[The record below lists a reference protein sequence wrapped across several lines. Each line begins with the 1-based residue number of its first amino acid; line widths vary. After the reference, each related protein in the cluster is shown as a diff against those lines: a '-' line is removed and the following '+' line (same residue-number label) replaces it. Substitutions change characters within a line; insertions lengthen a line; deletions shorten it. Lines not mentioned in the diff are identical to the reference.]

1 MTMDFSALLVVLT
14 FVSGIIWLLDH
25 LFLLPRRKERLN
37 APGSDIDQ
45 ELTESILA
53 PSTIVDYARSFFPIF
68 LIVLLLRSF
77 LFEPFRIPSNS
88 MMPTL
93 LTGDFILV
101 NKFDYGIRLPLI
113 NKKIIPVR
121 DPQRGDVMVF
131 RFPEDDKTPFIKRVV
146 GLPGDH
152 ITYKD
157 KTLMINGKVIE
168 QEKMGIYQGVGSGA
182 VMTNSD
188 FLSEKLDP
196 IVHDILI
203 RSEQPQSPREKY
215 NNDFIVPEGEYFM
228 MGDNRDN
235 SLDSRFWGT
244 VPDEN
249 IIGRAFRIWMYW
261 DSKSEGMDWS
271 RIGRKIQ

>member
-1 MTMDFSALLVVLT
+1 MDFSALLVLLT
-14 FVSGIIWLLDH
+14 FISGIIWLFDH
-25 LFLLPRRKERLN
+25 LFLLPRRKERLTSS
-37 APGSDIDQ
+37 GSDIDQ
-45 ELTESILA
+45 ELTESILK
-53 PSTIVDYARSFFPIF
+53 PSTLVDYARSFFPIF

-101 NKFDYGIRLPLI
+101 NKFDYGIRLPMI

-146 GLPGDH
+146 GIPGDR
-152 ITYKD
+152 ITYKN
-157 KTLMINGKVIE
+157 KQLTLNGEKIDL
-168 QEKMGIYQGVGSGA
+168 EKMGVYQGVGSGMG
-182 VMTNSD
+182 MTGANMLQES
-188 FLSEKLDP
+188 LDP
-196 IVHDILI
+196 IVHSILT
-203 RSEQPQSPREKY
+203 SPDRETRGV
-215 NNDFIVPEGEYFM
+215 NDFVVPEGEYFV

-261 DSKSEGMDWS
+261 DTKSKGMDWS